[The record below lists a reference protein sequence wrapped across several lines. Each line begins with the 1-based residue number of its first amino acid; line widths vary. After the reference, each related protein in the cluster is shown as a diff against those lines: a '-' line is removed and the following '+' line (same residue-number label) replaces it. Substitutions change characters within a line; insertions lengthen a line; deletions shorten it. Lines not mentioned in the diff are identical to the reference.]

1 MRPDFF
7 SVVGWLQS
15 FRVLSELPYSQGVA
29 QHIVSTANLTKYA
42 LVTADPLFRVDLLKL
57 LAAREGLLL
66 SPREPTDRVQ
76 VLSGDGFNGLI
87 EQLVKHSLGTDTVLA
102 SSVNDVSGLWVSVD
116 IDGDAYWLQTD
127 SGILDP
133 PLGTA
138 WLWWALAACLA
149 SLFGATLLTRHVIDP
164 LAKLSLVA
172 TQLGQGKVPD
182 PLPEDAGTA
191 EIQAVNMS
199 FNHMVQDLR
208 RMEADRE
215 LLLAGVSH
223 DLRTPITRLRLEV
236 ELADLPE
243 DSRNAMVSDL
253 EQMENIVNQFLSYA
267 RHSHEEQELVNLG
280 EAVEAAMSNA
290 RLSSDTSIKIT
301 STIAPNV
308 FVMAH
313 PLELSRAIQNLF
325 TNAMRYGRSEDGILR
340 LHVNAGL
347 ARDGKNAVL
356 SVGDEGAGLPAA
368 ERERVM
374 RPFERGESARSG
386 VTGTGLGLAIV
397 ERIVRRSGGSV
408 QLDDMTPHGLLV
420 RVSFPVTDPEAHK
433 SREQKLAR
441 EQEKLEK
448 KVLKGQQKN

>member
-1 MRPDFF
+1 M
-7 SVVGWLQS
+7 
-15 FRVLSELPYSQGVA
+15 
-29 QHIVSTANLTKYA
+29 
-42 LVTADPLFRVDLLKL
+42 DLLKL

-102 SSVNDVSGLWVSVD
+102 SSVNDVAGLWVSVD
-116 IDGDAYWLQTD
+116 IDGDAYWMQTD

-243 DSRNAMVSDL
+243 DSRAAMVSDL

-290 RLSSDTSIKIT
+290 RLSNDTSIKVT
-301 STIAPNV
+301 SSIAPNV

-313 PLELSRAIQNLF
+313 PLELSRAVQNLF
-325 TNAMRYGRSEDGILR
+325 TNAMRYGRSDDGILR
-340 LHVNAGL
+340 LHVTADL

-356 SVGDEGAGLPAA
+356 AVGDEGAGLPAA

-420 RVSFPVTDPEAHK
+420 RVIFPVTDPEAHK

-448 KVLKGQQKN
+448 KMLKGQQKN

>member
-1 MRPDFF
+1 M
-7 SVVGWLQS
+7 
-15 FRVLSELPYSQGVA
+15 A
-29 QHIVSTANLTKYA
+29 
-42 LVTADPLFRVDLLKL
+42 
-57 LAAREGLLL
+57 
-66 SPREPTDRVQ
+66 
-76 VLSGDGFNGLI
+76 
-87 EQLVKHSLGTDTVLA
+87 
-102 SSVNDVSGLWVSVD
+102 GLWVSVD
-116 IDGDAYWLQTD
+116 IDGDAYWMQTD

-182 PLPEDAGTA
+182 PLPEDADTA

-243 DSRNAMVSDL
+243 DSRAAMVSDL

-290 RLSSDTSIKIT
+290 RLSNDTSIKVT
-301 STIAPNV
+301 SSIAPNV

-313 PLELSRAIQNLF
+313 PLELSRAVQNLF
-325 TNAMRYGRSEDGILR
+325 TNAMRYGRSDDGILR
-340 LHVNAGL
+340 LHVTADL

-356 SVGDEGAGLPAA
+356 AVGDEGAGLPAA

-420 RVSFPVTDPEAHK
+420 RVIFPVTDPEAHK

-448 KVLKGQQKN
+448 KMLKGQQKN

>member
-1 MRPDFF
+1 M
-7 SVVGWLQS
+7 
-15 FRVLSELPYSQGVA
+15 
-29 QHIVSTANLTKYA
+29 
-42 LVTADPLFRVDLLKL
+42 
-57 LAAREGLLL
+57 
-66 SPREPTDRVQ
+66 
-76 VLSGDGFNGLI
+76 
-87 EQLVKHSLGTDTVLA
+87 LA

-116 IDGDAYWLQTD
+116 IDGDAYWMQTD